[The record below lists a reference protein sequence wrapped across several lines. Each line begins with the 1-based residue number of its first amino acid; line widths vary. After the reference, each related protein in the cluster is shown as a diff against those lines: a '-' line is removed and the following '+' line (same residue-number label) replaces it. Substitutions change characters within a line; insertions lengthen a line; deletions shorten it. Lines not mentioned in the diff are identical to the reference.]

1 MKQNSRFTHESLQDK
16 NSIRDLLKAISNGIA
31 KGKVTLEDEDGV
43 LTMEPEGLL
52 NLKVTASQEDERNRI
67 NIRITWQGERQLPS
81 KKPLKVS
88 SK

>member
-16 NSIRDLLKAISNGIA
+16 NSIRDLLKAISNGIG
-31 KGKVTLEDEDGV
+31 KGKIILEDEDGV

-52 NLKVTASQEDERNRI
+52 NLKVSASQEEEKNRI
-67 NIRITWQGERQLPS
+67 NIRITWQGERDVP
-81 KKPLKVS
+81 KKKVLKVS

>member
-1 MKQNSRFTHESLQDK
+1 MKQNSRFTHESLQDQS
-16 NSIRDLLKAISNGIA
+16 SIRDLLKAISSGIA
-31 KGKVTLEDEDGV
+31 KGKVTLEDEDGI

-67 NIRITWQGERQLPS
+67 NIRITWQGERELS
-81 KKPLKVS
+81 DKKSLKIS